1 MKKLIV
7 VFSLNAVLICTL
19 LSCGKQSPEII
30 LSETSTA
37 VMTEV
42 TTVAT
47 TTNDLL
53 EKKMTVD
60 DVVAYYDA
68 QVYRVEKYDSQ
79 RIASISEK
87 LTLEGDITSVIYI
100 INSQTS
106 SPDLEWTYVYEFTD
120 ESDAVWME
128 ENRRLYI
135 SSVEGGICIR
145 RGSIVVY
152 GNSDVIASI
161 S

>member
-60 DVVAYYDA
+60 DVVANYDA
-68 QVYRVEKYDSQ
+68 QVYRVEKYDS
-79 RIASISEK
+79 
-87 LTLEGDITSVIYI
+87 
-100 INSQTS
+100 
-106 SPDLEWTYVYEFTD
+106 
-120 ESDAVWME
+120 
-128 ENRRLYI
+128 
-135 SSVEGGICIR
+135 
-145 RGSIVVY
+145 
-152 GNSDVIASI
+152 
-161 S
+161 